1 MNLNLETKNKS
12 DEILKAYLEK
22 NATEELAAKINN
34 GVRIQKDG
42 KTLINRKTLTTFMT
56 FATEEA
62 RKQAE
67 KDATS
72 ACIEDKIVFGWLM
85 HYFEENDI
93 IGKLYNDDGTE
104 YVPPA
109 KKTTKTAAK
118 TSIKTVKAS
127 VSVKAKPEPTKPVQ
141 KQTSLFDMMTAS
153 DNTATETEEPDED
166 KEPTEEEIAEAFA
179 IEDEE
184 LITPTPIEPKYKP
197 SPMYQFYL
205 DMQEKYKDCLL
216 FLRLGDFYEIFG
228 DGAVTA
234 SKELDLT
241 LTGRDVGLE
250 NRAPMAG
257 LPYHAMDK
265 YLAKLMQRGYKV
277 ALAEKQDDPN
287 MVRIIQKTQKVDIET
302 GEILSGN
309 EEDYEPEELTED
321 EMRKFD
327 GDIDDD
333 IPTVSKVTESE
344 ADEEL
349 RKDKEL
355 VKAFDKDALCI
366 LSELFDGEINIA

>member
-1 MNLNLETKNKS
+1 MNLNLETKTKS

-22 NATEELAAKINN
+22 NATEELADKIYN
-34 GVRIQKDG
+34 GVRIRKDG
-42 KTLINRKTLTTFMT
+42 KTLINRKTLATFMT
-56 FATEEA
+56 FAAEKA

-67 KDATS
+67 KGATS
-72 ACIEDKIVFGWLM
+72 ACIEDKVVFGWLM
-85 HYFEENDI
+85 HYFEEDDI
-93 IGKLYNDDGTE
+93 IGKFYNEDGTE
-104 YVPPA
+104 YLPPV
-109 KKTTKTAAK
+109 KKTTKTSATTKAA
-118 TSIKTVKAS
+118 
-127 VSVKAKPEPTKPVQ
+127 PEPTKSVQ

-153 DNTATETEEPDED
+153 DNTATESEEPDKDEE
-166 KEPTEEEIAEAFA
+166 EPTEEEIAEAYA
-179 IEDEE
+179 QEDEE
-184 LITPTPIEPKYKP
+184 LIAPTPIEPKYKP

-205 DMQEKYKDCLL
+205 DIQEKYKDCLL

-250 NRAPMAG
+250 NRVPMAG

-287 MVRIIQKTQKVDIET
+287 MVRVIQSTQKVDIEA

-309 EEDYEPEELTED
+309 EEDYEPEELTEA

-333 IPTVSKVTESE
+333 IPTVSKVTEPE
-344 ADEEL
+344 PDEEIK
-349 RKDKEL
+349 KDREL

>member
-22 NATEELAAKINN
+22 NATEELADKINN
-34 GVRIQKDG
+34 GVRIRKDG
-42 KTLINRKTLTTFMT
+42 KTLINRKTLATFMT
-56 FATEEA
+56 FAAEEA

-67 KDATS
+67 KGATS
-72 ACIEDKIVFGWLM
+72 ACIEDKVVFGWLM
-85 HYFEENDI
+85 HYFEEDEI
-93 IGKLYNDDGTE
+93 IGRLYNEDGTE

-109 KKTTKTAAK
+109 KKTTKT
-118 TSIKTVKAS
+118 SIKTAQTS
-127 VSVKAKPEPTKPVQ
+127 VSVKAAPEPPKPVQ

-153 DNTATETEEPDED
+153 DNAATEEEEPDED
-166 KEPTEEEIAEAFA
+166 EEPTEEEIAEAYA
-179 IEDEE
+179 QEDEE

-205 DMQEKYKDCLL
+205 DMQKKYKDCLL

-250 NRAPMAG
+250 NRIPMAG

-265 YLAKLMQRGYKV
+265 YLAKLMQRGYKI
-277 ALAEKQDDPN
+277 ALAEKQDDPK
-287 MVRIIQKTQKVDIET
+287 MVRVIQNTQKVDIET

-309 EEDYEPEELTED
+309 EEDYEPEELTEA

-349 RKDKEL
+349 ERDKEL